1 MDERKKSFRGKEQ
14 RDISFEVQRI
24 HGYRV
29 RTATI
34 TNNETG
40 KLLGRAAGKYHTI
53 EIGECL
59 HELMDMRNLSE
70 CLAEVLRSALE
81 PLYGKRILLCGLGN
95 ADNPADSLGPEVTR
109 FMPLKVFDEVGKYEC
124 RFAGVSSFAPG
135 ITMSNNIRTEHLVK
149 SAVEASGAEG
159 VVLIDSVATEEYSH
173 LFRIID
179 VSTAGGITS
188 HLAANQADWSIL
200 GVPIITIG
208 VPTAIPGK
216 ALFPKATERT
226 LFTESRISDVIM
238 SARTVITYA
247 LLRVC
252 WPDAPADVCYGFA
265 RVMKDPTAL
274 LSGTFYDE
282 GDK

>member
-95 ADNPADSLGPEVTR
+95 ADNPADSLGPE
-109 FMPLKVFDEVGKYEC
+109 
-124 RFAGVSSFAPG
+124 AVSY
-135 ITMSNNIRTEHLVK
+135 THLT
-149 SAVEASGAEG
+149 
-159 VVLIDSVATEEYSH
+159 L
-173 LFRIID
+173 
-179 VSTAGGITS
+179 
-188 HLAANQADWSIL
+188 
-200 GVPIITIG
+200 PTIG
-208 VPTAIPGK
+208 G
-216 ALFPKATERT
+216 
-226 LFTESRISDVIM
+226 
-238 SARTVITYA
+238 
-247 LLRVC
+247 
-252 WPDAPADVCYGFA
+252 
-265 RVMKDPTAL
+265 
-274 LSGTFYDE
+274 
-282 GDK
+282 